1 MTHTIED
8 LWNGE
13 LAFCEHCGAYDPEA
27 NRLVRELAFQDGF
40 SAGVKLLTEGLYHA

>member
-1 MTHTIED
+1 MTHTNED

-13 LAFCEHCGAYDPEA
+13 LAF
-27 NRLVRELAFQDGF
+27 RDGF